1 MSAPTAAEAAH
12 LLENLHTAVMVFG
25 PDLHLRAINAA
36 GEHLLSASGRKIVGQ
51 PLADILPDHAL
62 LGDMLHR
69 ALTSRRR
76 YTEWGMELRLNFER
90 SALLDVMVTPAVSA
104 DGGTELIV
112 ELVDVESFTRAR
124 REEQLAFLHEAARK
138 SLRGVAHEIKN
149 PLGGLRGAAQL
160 LERELDGSSL
170 REYTQI
176 IISEA
181 DRLRNLVDRML
192 VPRGRS
198 EAVELN
204 IHEVL
209 EYVLNVLAGESA
221 VTLDRDY
228 DPSLPP
234 LKADREQLIQAFLNI
249 VRNGAQ
255 AAGTGGRLV
264 LRTRVKRHCTI
275 RQVQHKLVLQAEVL
289 DNGPGVPA
297 EIESEIFF
305 PMVTGRADGV
315 GLGLSIAQALIQAH
329 RGSIEYERHGG
340 ETVFRVLLPLD

>member
-1 MSAPTAAEAAH
+1 MTAGNVAEASY
-12 LLENLHTAVMVFG
+12 LLENLHTAVLVLG
-25 PDLHLRAINAA
+25 PDLRLRAINSA
-36 GEHLLSASGRKIVGQ
+36 GEHLLSASGRKMIG
-51 PLADILPDHAL
+51 LRLSEIIPDHKSLA
-62 LGDMLHR
+62 GMLER
-69 ALTSRRR
+69 ALKHRRR
-76 YTEWGMELRLNFER
+76 YTEWGMELRLNLDR
-90 SALLDVMVTPAVSA
+90 TAPLDVMVTPTTAT
-104 DGGTELIV
+104 DGKPELIV
-112 ELVDVESFTRAR
+112 ELVDVESLTRAR

-192 VPRGRS
+192 VPRGRTRKA
-198 EAVELN
+198 EVN

-209 EYVLNVLAGESA
+209 EYVLSVQGREPGAEFE
-221 VTLDRDY
+221 RDY
-228 DPSLPP
+228 DPSLPL
-234 LKADREQLIQAFLNI
+234 LKADRDQMIQVFLNI
-249 VRNGAQ
+249 VHNATQ
-255 AAGTGGRLV
+255 AAGPGGHV
-264 LRTRVKRHCTI
+264 TIRTRVKRNSAI
-275 RQVQHKLVLQAEVL
+275 RQHQHRLALQVEII
-289 DNGPGVPA
+289 DTGPGVPP

-329 RGSIEYERHGG
+329 RGSIEYERQEGL
-340 ETVFRVLLPLD
+340 TVFRVLLPLD

>member
-1 MSAPTAAEAAH
+1 MNASSTAQAAH
-12 LLENLHTAVMVFG
+12 LLENIHTAVLVFG
-25 PDLHLRAINAA
+25 PDLRLRAINAA
-36 GEHLLSASGRKIVGQ
+36 GEHLLSASGRKIVGL
-51 PLADILPDHAL
+51 PLPEILADHAAL
-62 LGDMLHR
+62 ADVLQR
-69 ALTSRRR
+69 ALDNRRR

-90 SALLDVMVTPAVSA
+90 TALLDVMATPAPA
-104 DGGTELIV
+104 PDGGLELIV

-138 SLRGVAHEIKN
+138 SLSGVAHEIKN

-170 REYTQI
+170 CEYTQI

-192 VPRGRS
+192 VPRGKS
-198 EAVELN
+198 QAVELN

-209 EYVLNVLAGESA
+209 EYVLGVQGVEPGAELE
-221 VTLDRDY
+221 RDY
-228 DPSLPP
+228 DPSLPV
-234 LKADREQLIQAFLNI
+234 LKADRDQLIQVFLNI
-249 VRNGAQ
+249 VRNAAQ
-255 AAGTGGRLV
+255 AAGPGGRVV

-275 RQVQHKLVLQAEVL
+275 RQLQHKLAAQVEVI
-289 DNGPGVPA
+289 DSGPGVPP
-297 EIESEIFF
+297 EIEAEMFF

-329 RGSIEYERHGG
+329 RGSIEYERDNNL
-340 ETVFRVLLPLD
+340 TTFRVLLPLD

>member
-1 MSAPTAAEAAH
+1 MNAPAATRAAH
-12 LLENLHTAVMVFG
+12 LLENLHTAVLVFG
-25 PDLHLRAINAA
+25 PDLRLRAINAA
-36 GEHLLSASGRKIVGQ
+36 GEHLLSASERQIVGQ
-51 PLADILPDHAL
+51 PLADILPDHAA
-62 LGDMLHR
+62 LGDVLQR
-69 ALTSRRR
+69 ALSARRR

-90 SALLDVMVTPAVSA
+90 SALLDVMVTPATGA
-104 DGGTELIV
+104 DGGIELIV

-198 EAVELN
+198 EAAELN

-209 EYVLNVLAGESA
+209 EYVLNVLAAESG
-221 VTLDRDY
+221 VMLDRDY

-249 VRNGAQ
+249 VRNAVQ
-255 AAGTGGRLV
+255 AAGAGGRVL

-275 RQVQHKLVLQAEVL
+275 RQVQHKLALEVEVI
-289 DNGPGVPA
+289 DNGPGVPP

-329 RGSIEYERHGG
+329 RGSIEYERDGA
-340 ETVFRVLLPLD
+340 ETVFRILLPLD

>member
-1 MSAPTAAEAAH
+1 MIATSADHATY
-12 LLENLHTAVMVFG
+12 LLENIHTAVLVFG
-25 PDLHLRAINAA
+25 ADLHLRAINAS
-36 GEHLLSASGRKIVGQ
+36 GEHLLSASGRKMVGL
-51 PLADILPDHAL
+51 PLTEILLDYSALADILR
-62 LGDMLHR
+62 R
-69 ALTSRRR
+69 ALTNRRR

-90 SALLDVMVTPAVSA
+90 TALLDVMVTPSVAA
-104 DGGTELIV
+104 DGETELIV

-124 REEQLAFLHEAARK
+124 REEQLVFLHEAARK

-192 VPRGRS
+192 VPRGKS
-198 EAVELN
+198 QAVDMN

-209 EYVLNVLAGESA
+209 EYVLSVLDKHPAMELA
-221 VTLDRDY
+221 RDY
-228 DPSLPP
+228 DPSLPG
-234 LKADREQLIQAFLNI
+234 LKADRDQLIQAFLNI
-249 VRNGAQ
+249 VRNAAQ
-255 AAGTGGRLV
+255 AAGNDGRLL
-264 LRTRVKRHCTI
+264 LRTRVKRHCSI
-275 RQVQHKLVLQAEVL
+275 RQQQHKLALQVEVI

-297 EIESEIFF
+297 EIEGEMFF
-305 PMVTGRADGV
+305 PMITGRADGV

-329 RGSIEYERHGG
+329 HGAIEYERDNGL
-340 ETVFRVLLPLD
+340 TVFRVLLPLD

>member
-1 MSAPTAAEAAH
+1 MKVSKPVQANH
-12 LLENLHTAVMVFG
+12 LLENLHTAVLVFG
-25 PDLHLRAINAA
+25 PDLRLRAINAA
-36 GEHLLSASGRKIVGQ
+36 GEHLLSASGRKVIGL
-51 PLADILPDHAL
+51 PLAEIVPDHAA
-62 LGDMLHR
+62 LGDVLGR
-69 ALTSRRR
+69 ALAARRR
-76 YTEWGMELRLNFER
+76 YTEWGMALRLNFER
-90 SALLDVMVTPAVSA
+90 TALLDVMVTPVTGA
-104 DGGTELIV
+104 GGDTELIV

-124 REEQLAFLHEAARK
+124 REEQLTFLHEAARK

-198 EAVELN
+198 EPAELN

-209 EYVLNVLAGESA
+209 EYVLSVLGSDAGAALE
-221 VTLDRDY
+221 RDY

-234 LKADREQLIQAFLNI
+234 LTADREQLIQAFLNI
-249 VRNGAQ
+249 VRNAVQ
-255 AAGTGGRLV
+255 SAGPGGRVLV
-264 LRTRVKRHCTI
+264 RTRVKRHCTI
-275 RQVQHKLVLQAEVL
+275 RQAQHKLALQVEIV
-289 DNGPGVPA
+289 DNGPGVPPELEA
-297 EIESEIFF
+297 GMFF

-315 GLGLSIAQALIQAH
+315 GLGLSIAQALIHGH
-329 RGSIEYERHGG
+329 RGSIEYERDGVH
-340 ETVFRVLLPLD
+340 TVFRVLLPLE